1 MPSLYDRAEIYD
13 LLENERRYEIAK
25 RNWEVLLAGKN
36 VRTLLDVS
44 IGSGSVTLPLLDLGV
59 RLSGSDLSEA
69 MLERCRRKAA
79 ERGCEIDLRV
89 SDFRELEQNFSGRF
103 DCVASTGNSL
113 PYVEND
119 QVLGVL
125 EQMDALVSPGGWLC
139 FDLRNWDKILRT
151 RQRFY
156 TYPPFFRDD
165 IRINLVQAWD
175 YCPDGSMDFNLLYTF
190 ERDNRAAG
198 GVPGA
203 LPPDFPKAFAGQAV
217 RDGLPEGGVVPEPGP
232 GRGLYR
238 GYGLVL
244 RDRPKA
250 GVRNRRDI
258 KTGPDSSLSGPVGD
272 FTFLFYAGA
281 VPPRRRSC
289 AAGPRTGRPGGQT
302 DSRTRTGAGPAGQ
315 SPVPPAGPGP

>member
-156 TYPPFFRDD
+156 TYPPFFRED

-190 ERDNRAAG
+190 ERDNRIVQREEFREHYHPISQKLLLDKLSVMG
-198 GVPGA
+198 YQKV
-203 LPPDFPKAFAGQAV
+203 
-217 RDGLPEGGVVPEPGP
+217 E
-232 GRGLYR
+232 LYQN
-238 GYGLVL
+238 
-244 RDRPKA
+244 PA
-250 GVRNRRDI
+250 Q
-258 KTGPDSSLSGPVGD
+258 
-272 FTFLFYAGA
+272 AGA
-281 VPPRRRSC
+281 FTEDTDWYCVI
-289 AAGPRTGRPGGQT
+289 AQKPG
-302 DSRTRTGAGPAGQ
+302 
-315 SPVPPAGPGP
+315 